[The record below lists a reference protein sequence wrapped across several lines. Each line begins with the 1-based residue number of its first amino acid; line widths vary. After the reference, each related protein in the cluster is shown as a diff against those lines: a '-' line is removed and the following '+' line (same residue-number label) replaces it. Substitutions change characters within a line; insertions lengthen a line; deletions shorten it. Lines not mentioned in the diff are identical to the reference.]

1 MAEAAVSR
9 HSELHRGGH
18 RLRQARVLVVN
29 RDGNA
34 CRRCGGRI
42 DLSLP
47 GSHPDGLTLGHI
59 MPASK
64 GGTDE
69 LANLAAEHRRCNLA
83 AGARRDPPRAT
94 IAVPIG
100 VER

>member
-1 MAEAAVSR
+1 MSS
-9 HSELHRGGH
+9 HSLLHQGGQ
-18 RLRQARVLVVN
+18 RLRTARVQVVN
-29 RDGNA
+29 RDGNV
-34 CRRCGGRI
+34 CGRCGGRI

-59 MPASK
+59 IPASK
-64 GGTDE
+64 GGTDD
-69 LANLAAEHRRCNLA
+69 LSNLRPEHRRCNLA
-83 AGARRDPPRAT
+83 AGARRAPPRAT